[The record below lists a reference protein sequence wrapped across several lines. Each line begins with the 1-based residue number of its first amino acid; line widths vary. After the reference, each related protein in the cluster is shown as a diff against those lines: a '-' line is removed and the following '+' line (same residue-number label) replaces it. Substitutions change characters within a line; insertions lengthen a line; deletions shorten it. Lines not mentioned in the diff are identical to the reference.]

1 MKLFSK
7 LSSAAACLLAVVAM
21 GFASCSSSDDPST
34 ISFAGSSTITAY
46 SDTTLEEVNFSTSDA
61 WTSSI
66 NTTESWI
73 SYSPTSGD
81 ASGSYT
87 ITITLEPNDTGAA
100 RSATI
105 TLTCAGQPRTI
116 NITQSSMSLADSEAG
131 TFFIGVAGESN
142 DYIIK
147 ANDLSG
153 GSIDINDNM
162 AELEQSGY
170 TWIFNDTY
178 AVGLVYN
185 QGDPGIGLSYKA
197 NADRTISKIGDFQI
211 TSRFT
216 SYGFYDAYA
225 LTSVG
230 GQTWANEDGS
240 YATYEDGTQRKDAA
254 IFNVIN
260 LGAFSLTEKVY
271 PTYQMTGN
279 NEQAT
284 FSGIVDMGNGE
295 FLTGMVVSQA
305 IDESATGGSST
316 GVINSPDSVWVASFS
331 LDANLNPV
339 LNRIYRDNR
348 LSYSSGR
355 YRSQYYSQISK
366 ADDGTVYVFSGSYES
381 TTTKPCGAL
390 RINSGATEFDQSYYF
405 NIEAQSSGYR
415 FRRVWHIMGDY
426 FMLEFY
432 NETGSPTSTLN
443 PATQYGI
450 VNMTT
455 QSFTWVTGLPHMNN
469 IGSTGLPV
477 TYNDKLYLPVVENA
491 DDSIPTIYIIE
502 PTTGVATAG
511 LQVTGASTIRSV
523 GYMKY

>member
-7 LSSAAACLLAVVAM
+7 LSTAAACLLAVVAM
-21 GFASCSSSDDPST
+21 GFASCSSSDDGVNINLPQT
-34 ISFAGSSTITAY
+34 TTVTAY
-46 SDTTLEEVNFSTSDA
+46 RDTPTKEVSFSTNGT
-61 WTSSI
+61 WTSRI
-66 NTTESWI
+66 NTTEDWI
-73 SYSPTSGD
+73 SYTPESGTGSD
-81 ASGSYT
+81 SYT
-87 ITITLEPNDTGAA
+87 ITITLEPNNTGNVRHAV
-100 RSATI
+100 I
-105 TLTCAGQPRTI
+105 TI
-116 NITQSSMSLADSEAG
+116 NCDGQERIINVSQSTMSIAESQEG

-142 DYIIK
+142 DYIITVS
-147 ANDLSG
+147 DITV
-153 GSIDINDNM
+153 GSVNITNNM

-185 QGDPGIGLSYKA
+185 QGDPGIGLGYKA
-197 NADRTISKIGDFQI
+197 NSNKTISKVGDFQI

-230 GQTWANEDGS
+230 GQTWADEDGN